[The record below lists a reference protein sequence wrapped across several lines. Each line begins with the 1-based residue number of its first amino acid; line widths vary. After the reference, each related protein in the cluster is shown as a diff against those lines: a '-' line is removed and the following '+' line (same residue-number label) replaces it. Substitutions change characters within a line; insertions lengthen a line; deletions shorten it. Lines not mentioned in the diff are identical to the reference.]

1 MPERSFSWTLYVTY
15 GGDVRVQALDWLR
28 AQVAEIAK
36 FVDDDGDHPVG
47 FFLLT
52 GEAGDARAW
61 IVRDGEVHE
70 GPPPEELR
78 AIVR

>member
-1 MPERSFSWTLYVTY
+1 MTCAQWV
-15 GGDVRVQALDWLR
+15 DWLR

-52 GEAGDARAW
+52 GELDDIRSW
-61 IVRDGEVHE
+61 IVRDGEVRE
-70 GPPPEELR
+70 GAPPAELR